1 MNDGDYAG
9 LAAFCSEPGILSVV
23 KEYGKKY
30 LVMTDRNVEK
40 ARRELNQDIV
50 FLKMEC
56 DFTTDYAQFSYSLDD
71 TNWTPI
77 GDKFHVIFSMAHITG
92 NKFAI
97 FNYATK
103 AAGGYVDVD
112 FFRYE
117 KQSN

>member
-1 MNDGDYAG
+1 MRKVSGNDRPQ
-9 LAAFCSEPGILSVV
+9 C
-23 KEYGKKY
+23 
-30 LVMTDRNVEK
+30 RK

-77 GDKFHVIFSMAHITG
+77 GDKFHMIFSMAHFTG

-103 AAGGYVDVD
+103 ATGGYVDID

-117 KQSN
+117 NNLINRI